1 LPRASL
7 GATHLVLNALDV
19 SEPSSLDALL
29 LQIAL
34 LYEERASERSAAFSK
49 KLGPELQA
57 VEIISGSI
65 ITADMHVCFGGLD
78 PAVGGTAAVS
88 FLEESRPVFDGAEE
102 IADVDEV
109 KGVTV
114 PCPAEGGVV
123 DLELDVGGDPA
134 RNGE

>member
-1 LPRASL
+1 MLRDSL
-7 GATHLVLNALDV
+7 SATHLVLNALDV

-29 LQIAL
+29 LQITFL
-34 LYEERASERSAAFSK
+34 HEERASKRSATLSE
-49 KLGPELQA
+49 KLRPELQA

-65 ITADMHVCFGGLD
+65 VTADVDISFGGLD

-88 FLEESRPVFDGAEE
+88 FLEERRPVFNGAEE

-109 KGVTV
+109 KGVVV

-134 RNGE
+134 GDGE

>member
-1 LPRASL
+1 MLRDSL
-7 GATHLVLNALDV
+7 SATHLVLNALDV
-19 SEPSSLDALL
+19 SEPSRLDALL
-29 LQIAL
+29 LQITL
-34 LYEERASERSAAFSK
+34 LHEEGTSKRSATLSE
-49 KLGPELQA
+49 KLRPELQA

-65 ITADMHVCFGGLD
+65 ITADVDVCFGGLD

-88 FLEESRPVFDGAEE
+88 FLEEGGPVFDGPEE

-109 KGVTV
+109 KGVVV

-134 RNGE
+134 GDGE